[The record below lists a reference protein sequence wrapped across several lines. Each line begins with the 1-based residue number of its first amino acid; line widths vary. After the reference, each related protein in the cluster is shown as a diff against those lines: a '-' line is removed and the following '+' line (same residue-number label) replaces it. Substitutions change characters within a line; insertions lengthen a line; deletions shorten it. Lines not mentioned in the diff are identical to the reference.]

1 MNRVLLDASRA
12 GRSGQ
17 PHGLR
22 LQRLARRFLKQLEL
36 DGTELSLSLVRD
48 AQIQALNAQ
57 WRGKNTATD
66 VLSFPAGEVIG
77 PGLRQLGDVI
87 ISVETAK
94 RAAPQFDT
102 TLELEL
108 ARYLAHGLLHLLGH
122 DHLKPTQ
129 ARKMRSLED
138 ALLGHEGMLS
148 RSDEVD

>member
-12 GRSGQ
+12 GKRAQ

-48 AQIQALNAQ
+48 PQIRALNAK
-57 WRGKNTATD
+57 WRGKDTATD
-66 VLSFPAGEVIG
+66 VLSFPVGEAIG
-77 PGLRQLGDVI
+77 PGPRLLGDVI
-87 ISVETAK
+87 ISIQTAR
-94 RAAPQFDT
+94 RAAPEFDS

-122 DHLKPTQ
+122 DHLKPAQ
-129 ARKMRSLED
+129 ARKMRTLED
-138 ALLGHEGMLS
+138 ELLGHEGMLA
-148 RSDEVD
+148 RSDEVG